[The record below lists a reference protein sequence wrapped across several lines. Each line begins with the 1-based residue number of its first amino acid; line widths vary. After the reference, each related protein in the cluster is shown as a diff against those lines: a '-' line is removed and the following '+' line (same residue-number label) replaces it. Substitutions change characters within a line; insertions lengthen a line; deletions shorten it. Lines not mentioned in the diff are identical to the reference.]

1 MTWPAEPRPAGG
13 GLDRWLRELRRAVLW
28 RRRLLTAGLL
38 AGAMAFALHVLAPPP
53 APVIGVVVAA
63 RDLTAGSELADGGAR
78 VVDRPA
84 TSVPAGALTAVP
96 ARAVL
101 AAPVRRGEVL
111 TDVRLVG
118 PSALRG
124 LGPGLVAAPVR
135 VADAEE
141 AALLHVG
148 DVVDVLAARPAIDDT
163 GDTDDTARLVA
174 SAVRVLSVPTPDDG
188 PLSVGASDGALLLV
202 ATTSPT
208 AARLAASAV
217 TDRLS
222 VVLRGS

>member
-1 MTWPAEPRPAGG
+1 M
-13 GLDRWLRELRRAVLW
+13 LW
-28 RRRLLTAGLL
+28 RRRLLGAGLL

-53 APVIGVVVAA
+53 PAGVSVLVAT
-63 RDLTAGSELADGGAR
+63 RDLPAGTALTGDAAGLDQ
-78 VVDRPA
+78 RPE
-84 TSVPAGALTAVP
+84 SSLPAGALTAMRP
-96 ARAVL
+96 GEVL

-118 PSALRG
+118 PAALRG
-124 LGPGLVAAPVR
+124 LGAGLVAAPVR
-135 VADAEE
+135 VADAEA
-141 AALLHVG
+141 AALLHPG
-148 DVVDVLAARPAIDDT
+148 DVVDVLAARPD
-163 GDTDDTARLVA
+163 GDEQARLVA
-174 SAVRVLSVPTPDDG
+174 SAVRVLSVPRPDDG
-188 PLSVGASDGALLLV
+188 RLSVGVADGALLLV